1 MKIDL
6 RLSTLAKEKLAAAGG
21 DIAKAALAIDRE
33 LASKTFLRIALI
45 SWMLNEISV
54 AADAKSDA
62 KPADTDAEKAPASK
76 AKEIKARR
84 KDGTHRKPSG
94 MPSSAQKA
102 SAVAAMTELSIGV
115 FNRKLRGG
123 HHLRTIKV
131 RELRAIVYD
140 SGHAAG
146 SFINRG
152 YEDAVDA
159 ILCRKLADHC
169 VTSDP
174 DLTVPDIVK
183 EEIAARYFQES
194 KIEAAK
200 FIQNAAARIANDLSN
215 PPPPPIEDAA

>member
-1 MKIDL
+1 MKIDP
-6 RLSTLAKEKLAAAGG
+6 RLSTLAKEKLAAAKG
-21 DIAKAALAIDRE
+21 DIDKAALAIDRE
-33 LASKTFLRIALI
+33 LASKTYLRIALI
-45 SWMLNEISV
+45 SWLLNEISV
-54 AADAKSDA
+54 ATDA
-62 KPADTDAEKAPASK
+62 KPAKPASVE
-76 AKEIKARR
+76 AKETPAEIKARR
-84 KDGTHRKPSG
+84 KTGTHRKPSG
-94 MPSSAQKA
+94 MPSSSQKA
-102 SAVAAMTELSIGV
+102 SAVAAMTELSLGV

-123 HHLRTIKV
+123 HPLRTIKV
-131 RELRAIVYD
+131 RELRAIVHD

-183 EEIAARYFQES
+183 EEVAARYFQES
-194 KIEAAK
+194 KIEAAR

-215 PPPPPIEDAA
+215 PPPIEDAA